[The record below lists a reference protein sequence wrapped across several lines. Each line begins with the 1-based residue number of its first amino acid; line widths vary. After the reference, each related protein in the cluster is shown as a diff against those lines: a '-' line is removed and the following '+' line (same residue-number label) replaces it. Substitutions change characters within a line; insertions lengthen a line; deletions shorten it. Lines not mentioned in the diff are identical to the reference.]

1 MDCRQ
6 AQQSISMAV
15 EQSIHILQRIRSR
28 YVQAK
33 LWLYALHALAAGAI
47 GIAILYRWQFEVPF
61 LAGVAVAIL
70 TGAILYFG
78 LRWKRINSTNLQQVT
93 RHLNRQYPQLE
104 DSTELLLQEPQN
116 LLQRL
121 QQQKIA
127 TILQELHPEKVYTL
141 PKTATYTALG
151 LALVLSVGILY
162 LPAAPLQAYESPEN
176 VSIDFPDAPPVA
188 ADTVAQIKS
197 IDITITPP
205 RYTGK
210 QAYKADKPNLR
221 VEEGATITWNI
232 RTSKPAQLQ
241 LELSEQQPQAFKK
254 VQGRYTFSRSFT
266 EPGLYTIN
274 LNGQKS
280 AFYTLEIIPDEAP
293 AIQISKPKEYTEIR
307 LGEQQRVTL
316 EAQLTDDYGIREA
329 NMIATVAKGTG
340 EAVKFREEKIKLN
353 LSGNNRNYSIR
364 QALDLQKL
372 GMSFGDELYFYLQ
385 AWDKHR
391 GYTRSETYFVQIE
404 DTTIVEADFDMT
416 AGVNPV
422 PEYFRSQRQIIIDT
436 EKLIK
441 EQKSISRVEFE
452 ERSNN
457 IGVDQ
462 KLLRLRYGKFL
473 GEEFES
479 GIGPGGGIPEGAEGH
494 EEAEHFEGDGH
505 DHPEFKDQNNAEA
518 LMDPYMHK
526 HDQEGEATIFEP
538 AVKAKLKGALAQ
550 MWEAELRLRTHK
562 PKEALPFEYKA
573 LRMLKDVQQSQRAY
587 VAKTGFE
594 APPLKE
600 PELRL
605 KGELNKITPLSE
617 RNEIEQ
623 KQELPH
629 IRAALS
635 WLAEYKQTGKYKPV
649 DARVLEQ
656 AGQELAEQALAKSGK
671 NLRTLQE
678 LRQLISEMQA
688 GEKLCSSCLL
698 AAEQAFVELL
708 PPAKQS
714 PQPQQV
720 VRSKLAQ
727 EYMERLK

>member
-1 MDCRQ
+1 
-6 AQQSISMAV
+6 MALPD
-15 EQSIHILQRIRSR
+15 SIHILERIRR
-28 YVQAK
+28 QYVQAK
-33 LWLYALHALAAGAI
+33 LGLYALQALAA
-47 GIAILYRWQFEVPF
+47 ILVAAAMLWRWQFGAPL
-61 LAGVAVAIL
+61 LAVTAFAIL
-70 TGAILYFG
+70 STAVLYFI
-78 LRWKRINSTNLQQVT
+78 LRWRAVSEVTLQHVA

-121 QQQKIA
+121 QQQRVTA
-127 TILQELHPEKVYTL
+127 TLQELHPEQQQTFTL
-141 PKTATYTALG
+141 RRSATYTFLG
-151 LALVLSVGILY
+151 LALLLSIGILY
-162 LPAAPLQAYESPEN
+162 LPAAALITPGPESIKVEFPE
-176 VSIDFPDAPPVA
+176 APVA
-188 ADTVAQIKS
+188 AADTAAQIQS

-210 QAYKADKPNLR
+210 QAYQAKTPNLR
-221 VEEGATITWNI
+221 VEEGATVTWRI
-232 RTSKPAQLQ
+232 RTNKLAQLQ
-241 LELSEQQPQAFKK
+241 LELNEQSPKAFK
-254 VQGRYTFSRSFT
+254 QGKEEYIFSRSFT
-266 EPGLYTIN
+266 EPGLYTLN

-280 AFYTLEIIPDEAP
+280 AFYTLEIIPDEPP

-316 EAQLTDDYGIREA
+316 QASLTDDYGIREA
-329 NMIATVAKGTG
+329 NMVATVAKGSG
-340 EAVKFREEKIKLN
+340 EAVKFREEKIRLN
-353 LSGNNRNYSIR
+353 LSGNSRSYSVN
-364 QALDLQKL
+364 QTLDLQQL
-372 GMSFGDELYFYLQ
+372 GMGFGDELYFYLQ
-385 AWDKHR
+385 AWDNHR

-436 EKLIK
+436 EKLLK
-441 EQKSISRVEFE
+441 EQKNIPRAEFE

-479 GIGPGGGIPEGAEGH
+479 GIGPGGGIPEGAEEH
-494 EEAEHFEGDGH
+494 EEEEHFEGDGH
-505 DHPEFKDQNNAEA
+505 DHPEFENQNSPEA
-518 LMDPYMHK
+518 LLDPYLHK
-526 HDQEGEATIFEP
+526 HDMEEAATLFEP

-605 KGELNKITPLSE
+605 TGELHKITPLNDQRS
-617 RNEIEQ
+617 ITQ
-623 KQELPH
+623 QQELPH
-629 IRAALS
+629 LRAALN
-635 WLAEYKQTGKYKPV
+635 WLAKYKQTGKYKPA
-649 DARVLEQ
+649 DAQLLEK
-656 AGQELAEQALAKSGK
+656 AGQELAEHALSNSGK
-671 NLRTLQE
+671 NLRALQDV
-678 LRQLISEMQA
+678 RQLITEVKA
-688 GEKLCSSCLL
+688 GKKLCASCLV
-698 AAEQAFVELL
+698 AAEQAWAELL
-708 PPAKQS
+708 PPAKQT
-714 PQPQQV
+714 PQSGQA
-720 VRSKLAQ
+720 VRSKLAK
-727 EYMERLK
+727 EYRERMK